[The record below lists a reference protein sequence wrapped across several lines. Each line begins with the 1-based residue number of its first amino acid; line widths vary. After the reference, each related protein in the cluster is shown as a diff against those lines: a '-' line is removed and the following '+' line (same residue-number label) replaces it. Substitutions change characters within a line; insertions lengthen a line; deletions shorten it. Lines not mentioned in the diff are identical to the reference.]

1 MGILLTMVFFFSSTS
16 TKRVGNYGVE
26 VEEFENLALP
36 ALSVNLEK
44 VIYLILQSYI
54 RNRYGMFSQLIFV
67 SLELD
72 EFTQGSRHR

>member
-1 MGILLTMVFFFSSTS
+1 
-16 TKRVGNYGVE
+16 VGNYGVE

-54 RNRYGMFSQLIFV
+54 RNRHGMFSQLIFI
-67 SLELD
+67 SLKLD